1 MIRLGD
7 WDARL
12 CDYIASK
19 RSVAFEWG
27 VNDCCTFS
35 AGAVEA
41 LTGVDPVPEYRG
53 AYSTALQSARVLDG
67 KTMEEVLDSKF
78 AEVPIGFAQRGDLV
92 LMDECVGVVAGD
104 YAWFISEVGLERVK
118 RSSWE
123 KAWGVGRG

>member
-1 MIRLGD
+1 MSRVSDWETRLSE
-7 WDARL
+7 
-12 CDYIASK
+12 YIASK
-19 RSVAFEWG
+19 RSVTFEWG
-27 VNDCCTFS
+27 VEDCCTFS

-78 AEVPIGFAQRGDLV
+78 DEVPIGFAQRGDLV
-92 LMDECVGVVAGD
+92 LMDDCVGVVAGD

-118 RSSWE
+118 RGLWE

>member
-1 MIRLGD
+1 MNRVSDWEMRLSE
-7 WDARL
+7 
-12 CDYIASK
+12 YIASK
-19 RSVAFEWG
+19 RSVIFEWG
-27 VNDCCTFS
+27 VEDCCTFS

-78 AEVPIGFAQRGDLV
+78 DEVPIGFAQRGDLV
-92 LMDECVGVVAGD
+92 LMDDCVGVVAGD

-118 RSSWE
+118 RGLWE